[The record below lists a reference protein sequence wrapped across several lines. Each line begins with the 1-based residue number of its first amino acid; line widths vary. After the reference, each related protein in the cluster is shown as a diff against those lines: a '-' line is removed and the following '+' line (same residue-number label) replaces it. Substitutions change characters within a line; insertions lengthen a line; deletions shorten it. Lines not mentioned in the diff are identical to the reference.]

1 MQALL
6 TACNGF
12 LRFTSG
18 ATPANCN
25 FQHGIR
31 ALSTLVA
38 HPQALL
44 VLEPTTECAAAQRSQ
59 PAHPNNEPF
68 TNKLK
73 DVLRVCSDDSCVID
87 TALDQSYGYDGPV
100 YVWNPGEQFPG
111 QGDLVWKSEDEFSD
125 YDYTDD
131 KDPSRDHS
139 SRDQLTSRDLPRR
152 VPPMF
157 DENAARDMLQ

>member
-1 MQALL
+1 ML
-6 TACNGF
+6 NGTKNGDIDVTCKRRIK
-12 LRFTSG
+12 LED
-18 ATPANCN
+18 
-25 FQHGIR
+25 
-31 ALSTLVA
+31 V
-38 HPQALL
+38 LL
-44 VLEPTTECAAAQRSQ
+44 V
-59 PAHPNNEPF
+59 F
-68 TNKLK
+68 
-73 DVLRVCSDDSCVID
+73 SDDSCVID

-131 KDPSRDHS
+131 DHEEPSCDS
-139 SRDQLTSRDLPRR
+139 SRDMPRR

>member
-1 MQALL
+1 M
-6 TACNGF
+6 
-12 LRFTSG
+12 
-18 ATPANCN
+18 
-25 FQHGIR
+25 
-31 ALSTLVA
+31 LV
-38 HPQALL
+38 
-44 VLEPTTECAAAQRSQ
+44 
-59 PAHPNNEPF
+59 F
-68 TNKLK
+68 
-73 DVLRVCSDDSCVID
+73 SDDSCVID

-131 KDPSRDHS
+131 DHKEPSCDS
-139 SRDQLTSRDLPRR
+139 SRDMPRR